1 MKLIRGK
8 TVRIEGNKND
18 RYGRLLGTVYYNN
31 ENININEKMV
41 ATGNAWWYE
50 KYDKKNTKLKQL
62 QENAQKN
69 KLGLF
74 AKKGYITPWEFRKM
88 KSNKK

>member
-1 MKLIRGK
+1 
-8 TVRIEGNKND
+8 
-18 RYGRLLGTVYYNN
+18 
-31 ENININEKMV
+31 MV